1 MVTFVSSKCLGH
13 TIQFRINVQCDDST
27 SVLKFTFLSVGLK
40 VWMRNEDVTKF
51 YLFSSI
57 LCYSVLDIYSR

>member
-13 TIQFRINVQCDDST
+13 TIQFRIKVQREDST
-27 SVLKFTFLSVGLK
+27 SVLKFTFLSVGVK
-40 VWMRNEDVTKF
+40 VWMRNEDVTKV

-57 LCYSVLDIYSR
+57 LCAGYLL